1 MSIILKTE
9 KIRKEWTDY
18 NAHLNVSYYTHIFV
32 DLAAEIILENFNI
45 GETAAKNENK
55 TTFVVEMNT
64 TYNEEVKV
72 GEEVELCLLY
82 FGHDKKRILY
92 KISMIN
98 KQNKKLIAT
107 TEVLSLYIDLVNR
120 KVIEYEK
127 NKVDKMDNFI
137 NKNSSNFNSD
147 NLLFL
152 KKLKK

>member
-1 MSIILKTE
+1 
-9 KIRKEWTDY
+9 
-18 NAHLNVSYYTHIFV
+18 
-32 DLAAEIILENFNI
+32 
-45 GETAAKNENK
+45 
-55 TTFVVEMNT
+55 
-64 TYNEEVKV
+64 
-72 GEEVELCLLY
+72 
-82 FGHDKKRILY
+82 
-92 KISMIN
+92 
-98 KQNKKLIAT
+98 KKLIAT